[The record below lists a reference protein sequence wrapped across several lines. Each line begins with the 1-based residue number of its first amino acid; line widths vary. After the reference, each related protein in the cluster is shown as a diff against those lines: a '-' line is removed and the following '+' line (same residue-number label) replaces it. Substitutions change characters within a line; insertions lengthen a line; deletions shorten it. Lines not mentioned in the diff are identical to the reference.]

1 LNKRVIK
8 EDEVMWT
15 LLGIVMFFVVYF
27 MTATKL
33 TKRWL
38 AERRYK
44 AYLEELRKEKSSG
57 N

>member
-1 LNKRVIK
+1 MWLFFGVI
-8 EDEVMWT
+8 
-15 LLGIVMFFVVYF
+15 FAFVVYF

-44 AYLEELRKEKSSG
+44 AYLKSKEIEKE
-57 N
+57 

>member
-1 LNKRVIK
+1 
-8 EDEVMWT
+8 MWT
-15 LLGIVMFFVVYF
+15 LFGIIIFIVVYF

-44 AYLEELRKEKSSG
+44 EYLRQKYANKERDYEQ
-57 N
+57 

>member
-1 LNKRVIK
+1 MWIFFGVIFA
-8 EDEVMWT
+8 
-15 LLGIVMFFVVYF
+15 LVVYF

-44 AYLEELRKEKSSG
+44 AILKQREHEK
-57 N
+57 